1 MSESAESRHWAPEG
15 LTALLTGAVAQSMC
29 AVGGHVGGV
38 YLRSGTPGL
47 LRLAVL
53 AGLPGP
59 LFRPWWRMHVE
70 RPFPVADAHRLG
82 VQIQLAGPIETMR
95 RYPQLA
101 AGLPF
106 RFGSVYAPVATQTKA
121 YGVLTVLRPASSDPS
136 AAPLDRDR
144 LTEVAQELADGL
156 RELEADGGGR
166 AEWDAEPLCVPPP
179 SPPAP
184 PGRIGRF
191 SWDLGTGAVSADAA
205 LCALLGTAPADF
217 AATPGALAAAAV
229 PRDAPRLLAALRET
243 AATGRP
249 PAHPLWIRA
258 PHGGPRLLELSA
270 PDAARRL
277 DGLIVDV
284 GRAAA
289 GDGAA
294 ELLPEG
300 VFTLDRLGLIG
311 YVNPR
316 AELLLGRPRDGL
328 LGRSLWD
335 GVPWLARPAYED
347 HLRGALLSRD
357 PVHFR
362 VRRPREARE
371 GDPPGPSGVDWLSL
385 SAYPGPD
392 GLTFTAVPLGRDR
405 DAPDAGDG
413 RGAARRPAGPG
424 EEPGELAEEW
434 TVPPAAATGIAP
446 AAPGTAPAGDG
457 DGDGRNGPAPLYP
470 PVVLALA
477 LSEAVTARQ
486 VSAVVM
492 QELLPAFGGRRLAI
506 YLLQERHLYL
516 AWESGFPKGF
526 LDPFDGVALDVRL
539 PGVETLTSGRP
550 LFFESMEQLSAA
562 YPGIPLDAQQGARAF
577 LPLIASGRP
586 VGSCILGFD
595 RPREFSAQERT
606 VLTALAGL
614 IAQALERAQRY
625 DTEAALARGLQSA
638 LLPHR
643 LPEHPQV
650 ATAGRYLPGTQGMD
664 VGGDWYDV
672 VEAGAGLAFVI
683 GDVQGHGVQAAAT
696 MGQLRSAV
704 RAFAIAGHP
713 PEEVMSGTNQLL
725 IDLDPGQFASCC
737 YLRLD
742 PVTGVLRAARAG
754 HPQPL
759 LRHPDGRTEVLDL
772 PGGVVLGVD
781 PSARYPVTEL
791 RLEPGAVLAL
801 YTDGLVERP
810 GTDIDEG
817 VERLRTALAGAAGA
831 GRGAGPSL
839 GATADRLIEEARRA
853 TDRPDDIALLLTTR
867 RTAH

>member
-1 MSESAESRHWAPEG
+1 MR
-15 LTALLTGAVAQSMC
+15 

-38 YLRSGTPGL
+38 YLRSSTPGL

-59 LFRPWWRMHVE
+59 LFRPWWRMHVD

-82 VQIQLAGPIETMR
+82 IEIQLADPTETMR

-106 RFGSVYAPVATQTKA
+106 RFGSVYVPVVGASTA
-121 YGVLTVLRPASSDPS
+121 YGVLTVLCPATSDAGS
-136 AAPLDRDR
+136 APRDRDR
-144 LTEVAQELADGL
+144 LTEAAQGL
-156 RELEADGGGR
+156 GAALLELEADGPTVV
-166 AEWDAEPLCVPPP
+166 WDGEPLCVPPP
-179 SPPAP
+179 ANGAS
-184 PGRIGRF
+184 
-191 SWDLGTGAVSADAA
+191 TGHAD
-205 LCALLGTAPADF
+205 GD
-217 AATPGALAAAAV
+217 
-229 PRDAPRLLAALRET
+229 
-243 AATGRP
+243 
-249 PAHPLWIRA
+249 
-258 PHGGPRLLELSA
+258 
-270 PDAARRL
+270 
-277 DGLIVDV
+277 
-284 GRAAA
+284 AA
-289 GDGAA
+289 GDRAA
-294 ELLPEG
+294 DLLPEG
-300 VFTLDRLGLIG
+300 VFTLDGLGLIT

-316 AELLLGRPRDGL
+316 AALLLGRPAGEL
-328 LGRSLWD
+328 LGQSLWHA
-335 GVPWLARPAYED
+335 VPWLEQPAYED

-357 PVHFR
+357 PVHFQ
-362 VRRPREARE
+362 VRRPQAADGGPGSGERY
-371 GDPPGPSGVDWLSL
+371 GDRLSL
-385 SAYPGPD
+385 SVYPGSD
-392 GLTFTAVPLGRDR
+392 GLTFTAVPLGREA
-405 DAPDAGDG
+405 DAA
-413 RGAARRPAGPG
+413 GAASLPDGTAGAGQERTDPPFGPLTAPG
-424 EEPGELAEEW
+424 AVEDG
-434 TVPPAAATGIAP
+434 
-446 AAPGTAPAGDG
+446 AAPLTAPV
-457 DGDGRNGPAPLYP
+457 NGTDSLYP
-470 PVVLALA
+470 PVFLALA

-506 YLLQERHLYL
+506 YLLQDRHLYL

-550 LFFESMEQLSAA
+550 LFFESMQQLAAA
-562 YPGIPLDAQQGARAF
+562 YPGIALDAEQGARAF

-595 RPREFSAQERT
+595 RPRGFSPQERT

-614 IAQALERAQRY
+614 VAQALERAQRY
-625 DTEAALARGLQSA
+625 DTEAALARGLQAA

-643 LPEHPQV
+643 LPVHPQV
-650 ATAGRYLPGTQGMD
+650 ETAGRYLPGTQGMD

-672 VEAGAGLAFVI
+672 VEAGDGLALVI

-704 RAFAIAGHP
+704 RAFALGGHP
-713 PEEVMSGTNQLL
+713 PEEVMSGTNRLL

-737 YLRLD
+737 YIRLD
-742 PVTGVLRAARAG
+742 PLTGEARAARAG

-772 PGGVVLGVD
+772 PGGVVLGVAPD
-781 PSARYPVTEL
+781 AVYPVVDL
-791 RLEPGAVLAL
+791 HLEPGAVLAL

-817 VERLRTALAGAAGA
+817 IERLRAALARAATPT
-831 GRGAGPSL
+831 RRTGPSL
-839 GATADRLIEEARRA
+839 GGTADLLIDEARRT

-867 RTAH
+867 RATR

>member
-1 MSESAESRHWAPEG
+1 MTESAENQHWAPG
-15 LTALLTGAVAQSMC
+15 RLTALLTGAVAEAMR

-38 YLRSGTPGL
+38 YLRSSTPGL

-53 AGLPGP
+53 SGLPGP
-59 LFRPWWRMHVE
+59 LFRPWWRMHVD

-82 VQIQLAGPIETMR
+82 VEIQLADPTETMR

-106 RFGSVYAPVATQTKA
+106 RFGSVYVPVVGASTA
-121 YGVLTVLRPASSDPS
+121 YGVLSVLRPATPDASS
-136 AAPLDRDR
+136 APLDRDR
-144 LTEVAQELADGL
+144 LTEAAQGL
-156 RELEADGGGR
+156 GAALLELEEDGPGIV
-166 AEWDAEPLCVPPP
+166 WDGEPLCVRPPADG
-179 SPPAP
+179 AP
-184 PGRIGRF
+184 PGHAGR
-191 SWDLGTGAVSADAA
+191 GT
-205 LCALLGTAPADF
+205 P
-217 AATPGALAAAAV
+217 
-229 PRDAPRLLAALRET
+229 
-243 AATGRP
+243 
-249 PAHPLWIRA
+249 
-258 PHGGPRLLELSA
+258 
-270 PDAARRL
+270 
-277 DGLIVDV
+277 
-284 GRAAA
+284 

-294 ELLPEG
+294 DLLPEG
-300 VFTLDRLGLIG
+300 VFTLDRLGLFS

-316 AELLLGRPRDGL
+316 AALLLGHPPAEL
-328 LGRSLWD
+328 LGRSLWHA
-335 GVPWLARPAYED
+335 VPWLEQPAYED

-357 PVHFR
+357 PVHFQ
-362 VRRPREARE
+362 VRRPPTPGE
-371 GDPPGPSGVDWLSL
+371 GPGSGERYGDRLSL
-385 SAYPGPD
+385 SVYPGPN
-392 GLTFTAVPLGRDR
+392 GLTFTAVPLGRDA
-405 DAPDAGDG
+405 DAATAASLPG
-413 RGAARRPAGPG
+413 GAAPAGQERGDPPFG
-424 EEPGELAEEW
+424 PLTAPAALADD
-434 TVPPAAATGIAP
+434 PAAPAAAA
-446 AAPGTAPAGDG
+446 
-457 DGDGRNGPAPLYP
+457 NGADALYP
-470 PVVLALA
+470 PVFLALA

-506 YLLQERHLYL
+506 YLLQDRHLYL

-550 LFFESMEQLSAA
+550 LFFESMQQLAAA
-562 YPGIPLDAQQGARAF
+562 YPGIALDAEEGARAF

-595 RPREFSAQERT
+595 RPRGFSPQERT

-614 IAQALERAQRY
+614 VAQALERAQRY
-625 DTEAALARGLQSA
+625 DTEAALARGLQAA

-643 LPEHPQV
+643 LPVHPRV
-650 ATAGRYLPGTQGMD
+650 ETAARYLPGTQGMD

-672 VEAGAGLAFVI
+672 VEAGDGLALVI

-704 RAFAIAGHP
+704 RAFALGGHP
-713 PEEVMSGTNQLL
+713 PEEVMSGTNRLL

-737 YLRLD
+737 YIRLD
-742 PVTGVLRAARAG
+742 PLTGAARAARAG

-772 PGGVVLGVD
+772 PGGVVLGVAPD
-781 PSARYPVTEL
+781 AVYPVVDL

-817 VERLRTALAGAAGA
+817 IERLRAALSRAATPT
-831 GRGAGPSL
+831 RRTGPSL
-839 GATADRLIEEARRA
+839 GGTADLLIEEARQA

-867 RTAH
+867 RATH